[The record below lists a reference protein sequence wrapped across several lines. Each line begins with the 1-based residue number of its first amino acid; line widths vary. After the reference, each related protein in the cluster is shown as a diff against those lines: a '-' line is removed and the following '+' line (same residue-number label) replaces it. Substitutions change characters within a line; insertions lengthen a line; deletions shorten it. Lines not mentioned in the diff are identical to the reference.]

1 MSDLERFQC
10 PRFARRYVAVSDR
23 IDRMGGAEL
32 RADLLRGL
40 RGRVVEVGC
49 GDGKNFAHYPASVE
63 HVLAVE
69 PDDTFRAL
77 AREAA
82 ARAPVP
88 VTVVAGHADQL
99 PVPDGELDA
108 VVLTLVLCS
117 VPDVASA
124 LREAHRALRAGGQLR
139 FAEHVRAGNR
149 VAAALQDLLT
159 PLSRRYDG
167 NCHLGRDTAAS
178 IAASPFTVTR
188 LRRFGFPVLPLL
200 PGQPMISGVAVKGSA

>member
-1 MSDLERFQC
+1 MTNLSRFQH
-10 PRFARRYVAVSDR
+10 PRFARRYLRTSER
-23 IDRMGGAEL
+23 LERLGA
-32 RADLLRGL
+32 ADLRRELLQGL
-40 RGRVVEVGC
+40 HGRVADVGC
-49 GDGKNFAHYPASVE
+49 GDGKNFAHYPDTVE
-63 HVLAVE
+63 RVIAVE
-69 PDDTFRAL
+69 PEQTLREQAERS
-77 AREAA
+77 ARQAS
-82 ARAPVP
+82 VP
-88 VTVVAGHADQL
+88 VHVVPGHADDL
-99 PVPDGELDA
+99 PIDTDSLDA
-108 VVLTLVLCS
+108 VVVTLVLCS
-117 VPDVASA
+117 VPDVDSA
-124 LREAHRALRAGGQLR
+124 LREAHRTLRPGGQLR